1 MNGVRRAAA
10 LLALL
15 ALFALPAS
23 RAAAHEAR
31 DEGLAG
37 VGVDERLGARV
48 PLDLSFVDAS
58 GKAVRLGDYLR
69 GGPAVLTLNYYT
81 CPMLCPLTFRSYA
94 ATMDQVKGLSFAK
107 DYRIVT
113 VSINPEEDPRNARAR
128 ADETHSF
135 VKGLP
140 DADDRW
146 PFLRGSPESIRRLTE
161 SVGFRYKKAGIE
173 YAHATVAIVL
183 TPEGAVS
190 RYLYGI
196 EIPPMD
202 LKLALIEAAGGK
214 IGASTAANAILM
226 FCYQYDPAGRRYA
239 LVAGNIMKAAGAVT
253 ALLLGALLSYLWI
266 RHGRSVPGRGAGE

>member
-1 MNGVRRAAA
+1 MTAVRRAAA
-10 LLALL
+10 LFTLLALL
-15 ALFALPAS
+15 ALPAF
-23 RAAAHEAR
+23 RAAAHEAQ

-48 PLDLSFVDAS
+48 PMELPLIDLS
-58 GKAVRLGDYLR
+58 GKTVRLGDYLR
-69 GGPAVLTLNYYT
+69 GGPAILTLNYYT

-94 ATMDQVKGLSFAK
+94 ATMDQVKGLSVSK

-113 VSINPEEDPRNARAR
+113 VSINPEEEPRNARAR

-135 VKGLP
+135 LKGLA

-146 PFLRGSPESIRRLTE
+146 LFLRGSPESIRRLTE
-161 SVGFRYKKAGIE
+161 SVGFRYKKVGVE

-183 TPEGAVS
+183 TPDGAVS

-196 EIPPMD
+196 EIPPLD

-226 FCYQYDPAGRRYA
+226 FCYQYDPAGRKYA
-239 LVAGNIMKAAGAVT
+239 LVARNIMKAAGAAT
-253 ALLLGALLSYLWI
+253 LLLLAALFLYLRI
-266 RHGRSVPGRGAGE
+266 RPGRRAPGREAGE